1 MSSPADF
8 VPAIELSPDD
18 AESVRAALRDKVP
31 AGNRLVVMALSSL
44 ADVRLTERV
53 IRTLISVR
61 NERKARITD
70 DNIQK
75 LLDIYLEAEPRAEI
89 DLELERDNAQLRAE
103 YLKSVATLT
112 SSDIRAFLGNDAPR
126 NPSEPASRWKR
137 EKRIFAIPYG
147 PTDLFPAFQ
156 FADGAPRP
164 VMRHIL
170 DAMPA
175 EMTPWQIAFWF
186 ASGNGWLDGKLP
198 QECLDAS
205 DDVLDAARRLGDPAV
220 G

>member
-1 MSSPADF
+1 MSTPGDLL
-8 VPAIELSPDD
+8 PAIELSPDD
-18 AESVRAALRDKVP
+18 ADSLREALPNKLP
-31 AGNRLVVMALSSL
+31 GGGRLVVMALSSP

-53 IRTLISVR
+53 IKTLISIR

-89 DLELERDNAQLRAE
+89 DLELERDNALLRAE
-103 YLKSVATLT
+103 YLKRVATLT
-112 SSDIRAFLGNDAPR
+112 SSDIRTSLGNDAPR

-137 EKRIFAIPYG
+137 EKRIFAVPYG

-164 VMRHIL
+164 IIRQIL
-170 DAMPA
+170 EALPA
-175 EMTPWQIAFWF
+175 DMTPWQIAFWF
-186 ASGNGWLDGKLP
+186 ASANGWLDGKAP
-198 QECLDAS
+198 QDSLGKSE
-205 DDVLDAARRLGDPAV
+205 DVLDAARRLGDPAV